1 MTSVVDIWGQMEVL
15 FKHPRLEDPKRAK
28 FVFIAESHSRLDMRR
43 IHGAFISSIIS
54 PKTLLLVESVK
65 AGIVLEGDRKK
76 MTLLEYSVGESDA
89 ERLAL
94 MGWDYYGENLEE
106 SREKYFEKK
115 QALSA
120 LVKGSESSTIDRD
133 FRRCKNK
140 SFI

>member
-1 MTSVVDIWGQMEVL
+1 
-15 FKHPRLEDPKRAK
+15 
-28 FVFIAESHSRLDMRR
+28 
-43 IHGAFISSIIS
+43 
-54 PKTLLLVESVK
+54 
-65 AGIVLEGDRKK
+65 

-133 FRRCKNK
+133 LIAEKLKELKKEKLACRV
-140 SFI
+140 S